1 MFIAALLL
9 AATTSPF
16 DQVVAAERA
25 FAAASVKDGFHE
37 SFLANLAPDAIA
49 FRPLPGPARA
59 AHEGQPH
66 SNATLNWG
74 PAWVAVSSAGDL
86 ALSTGPWEVRPDD
99 KAIIGVTTGLF
110 VSVWRRQAGGAWKV
124 AVDAGIGSRLTFAI
138 PTSVENG
145 SAPAKTAPA
154 RPSDAAN
161 ARLGITAAER
171 QVSAAAKSGIG
182 GAVLEHIEPT
192 IRVYREHRPVAVG
205 VEAARALLAGDRRKA
220 TCTPD
225 KIITSSSGDLGYAYG
240 TCAGEEDGKPA
251 GYGFLHV
258 WRKQTDGVWKILI
271 DVTP

>member
-25 FAAASVKDGFHE
+25 FAAASVKDGIHE

-49 FRPLPGPARA
+49 FRPLPGPAKEG
-59 AHEGQPH
+59 HEGKPH

-86 ALSTGPWEVRPDD
+86 ALSTGPWEVHPNE

-110 VSVWRRQAGGAWKV
+110 VSVWRRQPGGAWKV
-124 AVDAGIGSRLTFAI
+124 AVDAGVSSPLTFAI
-138 PTSVENG
+138 PASVENG
-145 SAPAKTAPA
+145 STAAKTAPP

-182 GAVLEHIEPT
+182 RAIAGHIEPA
-192 IRVYREHRPVAVG
+192 IRVYREHKPVAVG
-205 VEAARALLAGDRRKA
+205 PEAARALLAGDGRKA

-225 KIITSSSGDLGYAYG
+225 KIIASESGDLGYAFG

-258 WRKQTDGVWKILI
+258 WRKQTDGLWKILI